1 MTSFHQNRMSSV
13 SVPNEAVLASA
24 AQPVRT
30 GTRGADAWTA
40 VVRSSTFVNWT
51 AWVCVAVLLAQQTY
65 LVRIATGLPITWLA
79 AFKTT
84 IGGCLLW
91 ALFTPA
97 IIRVSRRFRVDSFAS
112 VPTVL
117 VHLLIGTVFCAVDAA
132 ANLAIAGALGQPR
145 VSFVVGFLRL
155 YPFNITCYL
164 AVVAIVHAVDFARMY
179 RERAVA
185 EAELSAELSTAR
197 LRMLESQLRPHFLF
211 NTLNTIAEQVHS
223 NPQGADDMILR
234 LAALL
239 RASLHLTE
247 GHEVPLRDELATVA
261 NYLAIVRARYE
272 DRLRVSIDVA
282 PEFGGILVPAM
293 VLQPL
298 VENALQHGV
307 EPVDGVTH
315 VSITAARRDD
325 SLVLTVADDGA
336 GLVNGVVADGVGL
349 RNTRDRLQHL
359 YGDAARLVLRAGDAR
374 GVVSEV
380 TLPMDSH
387 R

>member
-1 MTSFHQNRMSSV
+1 MPQSA
-13 SVPNEAVLASA
+13 SVPREAVLTATPRATKSASRGGDAWLTLVRSA
-24 AQPVRT
+24 A
-30 GTRGADAWTA
+30 
-40 VVRSSTFVNWT
+40 FVNWA
-51 AWVCVAVLLAQQTY
+51 AWICLAVLLAQQTY
-65 LVRIATGLPITWLA
+65 LVRIATGSPITWSA
-79 AFKTT
+79 AFKQA

-91 ALFTPA
+91 AVFTPA
-97 IIRVSRRFRVDSFAS
+97 IVGLSRRFRVDSLGSLPMVALH
-112 VPTVL
+112 L
-117 VHLLIGTVFCAVDAA
+117 VIGTGFCAIDAA
-132 ANLAIAGALGQPR
+132 LNVAIAAALGETRP
-145 VSFVVGFLRL
+145 SFVIGFLRF

-164 AVVAIVHAVDFARMY
+164 AVVAIVHAVDFARLY

-247 GHEVPLRDELATVA
+247 GHEVPLRDELATVT

-282 PEFGGILVPAM
+282 PELSGILVPAM

-307 EPVDGVTH
+307 EPVDGVTL
-315 VSITAARRDD
+315 VSIGATRRDD
-325 SLVLTVADDGA
+325 SLILTVSDDGA
-336 GLVNGVVADGVGL
+336 GFPSDGVADGVGL
-349 RNTRDRLQHL
+349 RNTRDRLEHL
-359 YGDAARLVLRAGDAR
+359 YGNAARLVLRPREGG

-380 TLPMDSH
+380 TLPVDGA

>member
-1 MTSFHQNRMSSV
+1 
-13 SVPNEAVLASA
+13 
-24 AQPVRT
+24 
-30 GTRGADAWTA
+30 
-40 VVRSSTFVNWT
+40 VNWA
-51 AWVCVAVLLAQQTY
+51 AWICVAVLLAQQTY

-307 EPVDGVTH
+307 EPIDGVTH
-315 VSITAARRDD
+315 VSITAARRGD

-359 YGDAARLVLRAGDAR
+359 YGDAARLVLRLETPAAW
-374 GVVSEV
+374 
-380 TLPMDSH
+380 
-387 R
+387 

>member
-1 MTSFHQNRMSSV
+1 
-13 SVPNEAVLASA
+13 
-24 AQPVRT
+24 
-30 GTRGADAWTA
+30 
-40 VVRSSTFVNWT
+40 
-51 AWVCVAVLLAQQTY
+51 
-65 LVRIATGLPITWLA
+65 
-79 AFKTT
+79 
-84 IGGCLLW
+84 
-91 ALFTPA
+91 
-97 IIRVSRRFRVDSFAS
+97 
-112 VPTVL
+112 
-117 VHLLIGTVFCAVDAA
+117 
-132 ANLAIAGALGQPR
+132 
-145 VSFVVGFLRL
+145 
-155 YPFNITCYL
+155 
-164 AVVAIVHAVDFARMY
+164 MY

-247 GHEVPLRDELATVA
+247 GHEVPLRDELATVT

-272 DRLRVSIDVA
+272 DRLRVHIDVA
-282 PEFGGILVPAM
+282 NDLGGILVPAM

-307 EPVDGVTH
+307 EPVDRVTT
-315 VSITAARRDD
+315 VSITAVQRDG
-325 SLVLTVADDGA
+325 SLIITVADDGA
-336 GLVNGVVADGVGL
+336 GLANGVVADGVGL
-349 RNTRDRLQHL
+349 RNTRGRLEHL
-359 YGDAARLVLRAGDAR
+359 YGDAAGLVLRPREDG

-380 TLPMDSH
+380 TLPVDDH